1 MTTERFPTLAEIRS
15 SQLDSLRALVAALLP
30 ENRFY
35 SERLSRVS
43 LTADIESLEEFSKRL
58 PCTEKQELVDD
69 QAAVP
74 PYGTNLTYPLA
85 TYSRFNQ
92 TSGTSGAALRWLDT
106 PESWAW
112 MLGNWQEV
120 YRAASV
126 DARDRVF
133 FAFSYGPFLGF
144 WTAYEAATHLGC
156 LAIPGGGQS
165 SLARLETIRDNDV
178 TVLCCTP
185 SYAIRLA
192 EVAREEGL
200 DLGSLNVRRII
211 VAGEPG
217 GSLPEV
223 RRMIESEWRGAGVF
237 DHHGM
242 TEVGPVTFECPEQ
255 AGALHVIE
263 TSYLAEVVD
272 SESGEPVDDGVR
284 GELVLTTLGR
294 LGSPLLRYRTG
305 DVVCATRRTPCSC
318 GRHDLLLEGGILA
331 RRDEMVSVKGVNVYP
346 TAVESALR
354 AFDEVVEYRV
364 EIREEKGI
372 NALRVLVELSPSEL
386 TDSAACRIEDAL
398 RAAFGLRIPVEVAA
412 SGELPRFEL
421 KARRWVRV

>member
-1 MTTERFPTLAEIRS
+1 
-15 SQLDSLRALVAALLP
+15 
-30 ENRFY
+30 
-35 SERLSRVS
+35 
-43 LTADIESLEEFSKRL
+43 
-58 PCTEKQELVDD
+58 
-69 QAAVP
+69 
-74 PYGTNLTYPLA
+74 
-85 TYSRFNQ
+85 
-92 TSGTSGAALRWLDT
+92 
-106 PESWAW
+106 

-242 TEVGPVTFECPEQ
+242 TEVGPVT
-255 AGALHVIE
+255 ALAL
-263 TSYLAEVVD
+263 SN
-272 SESGEPVDDGVR
+272 R
-284 GELVLTTLGR
+284 RCR
-294 LGSPLLRYRTG
+294 L
-305 DVVCATRRTPCSC
+305 
-318 GRHDLLLEGGILA
+318 RHA
-331 RRDEMVSVKGVNVYP
+331 
-346 TAVESALR
+346 A
-354 AFDEVVEYRV
+354 
-364 EIREEKGI
+364 
-372 NALRVLVELSPSEL
+372 NALFLWPARS
-386 TDSAACRIEDAL
+386 
-398 RAAFGLRIPVEVAA
+398 A
-412 SGELPRFEL
+412 SGGGDSGAPG
-421 KARRWVRV
+421 